1 MYIELIAR
9 LEYVNIYNMNI
20 IISISVQIF
29 KKFNN
34 DYIIL

>member
-1 MYIELIAR
+1 MYIELVVY
-9 LEYVNIYNMNI
+9 LEYVNIYNTNI
-20 IISISVQIF
+20 IIRISVQIF